1 MIFPFLFYFA
11 WKNCCLMAFTIFF
24 HQFLV
29 ALVNKHVLLQ
39 DTFMLQ
45 TEPIW
50 ASKYVFWFV
59 TRRSQEAISQGMEL
73 FLANFFIFFSM
84 LCSSLCLLFLL
95 FLLLKIC
102 SCPWWFTLTN
112 ASIHKQR
119 RPLEVL
125 LHFLYLL
132 PAVVNVFNGEKN
144 MGIILS
150 IYLSSVSF
158 LKPMIFLT
166 CFIELICL
174 LLLFYLWG
182 PLCTWQI
189 SERMRFILYKV
200 KGKKKKKS

>member
-1 MIFPFLFYFA
+1 
-11 WKNCCLMAFTIFF
+11 MAFTIFF

-29 ALVNKHVLLQ
+29 VLVNKHVLLQ

-50 ASKYVFWFV
+50 ASKSVFWFV
-59 TRRSQEAISQGMEL
+59 PRRSKEAISQGMEL
-73 FLANFFIFFSM
+73 LLANLFISFFSM
-84 LCSSLCLLFLL
+84 LFSSMCLFLL
-95 FLLLKIC
+95 FLLLKTC

-119 RPLEVL
+119 RPSEVL

-132 PAVVNVFNGEKN
+132 PAVVHVFNGEKN

-200 KGKKKKKS
+200 KRKNK